1 MALAGQVG
9 QVVRLYLVQFQEQVA
24 AVLVDIQVLAVLVE
38 MQELL
43 ELLVLVVALV
53 VVAGILEVEVQ
64 TALQVEAQE
73 YLEKPQVVLVV
84 LPE

>member
-1 MALAGQVG
+1 MALAEQVV
-9 QVVRLYLVQFQEQVA
+9 QVVRLYLVQIQERVA
-24 AVLVDIQVLAVLVE
+24 AVPVDILVLAVLVE

-43 ELLVLVVALV
+43 GLLVLVVALV
-53 VVAGILEVEVQ
+53 VVVGIQEVEVQ
-64 TALQVEAQE
+64 TALQVVVQE